1 MTFLAVLS
9 ALFTLVVTILWLV
22 IGWRA
27 MRAHENIA
35 DNISVLSRQV
45 GKIADSRGAES
56 SEPASR
62 RNAVDPSKLPRIRE
76 EEQRS

>member
-9 ALFTLVVTILWLV
+9 SVFALVVTILWLV

-45 GKIADSRGAES
+45 GKIADSRGAETFRGHS
-56 SEPASR
+56 
-62 RNAVDPSKLPRIRE
+62 VDASKLPRIRE